1 MLLRRFRPWLLAP
14 IASLGLIACDSNPT
28 IDPGVNLTA
37 QGRALAADGTPLAN
51 TEVKLIRYFDT
62 NRLSGFRLQPSI
74 DDLFDCGPS
83 ESCRV
88 PGLNSLQIAYVK
100 SVQTDASGNFELKF
114 TGAEIAVEG
123 GMKDAMGNVEGSNLV
138 IVVKDGSDDA
148 GRAGVYTKEHVFSGA
163 DFTWVTGE
171 LRLWDAEATVTYDD
185 PTPGLVGFSWNKL
198 ADPANGGRNFYRL
211 EVGGQ
216 SSARLIVRCQA
227 GEQEV
232 VGGCGEIAGTNKLG
246 RSLSAYSLY
255 SFYSDNGNFSAY
267 VSGDGVMY
275 RFRARFTVPP
285 QPVPQPTGTPAGIA
299 GIWAVGAGADQPL
312 KGTRADDGDAATR
325 EPITNSATAIYVK
338 FESGAE
344 LSDGGLLNS
353 LMNDAYLGCVV
364 IETNTSIFDT
374 IADAKTNT
382 QGWTP
387 KGKFCGGNG
396 SDRALSALVN
406 FTPRQLTPWM
416 RFRIEPSS
424 GGNPYFQEIGEVAA
438 FVPET

>member
-1 MLLRRFRPWLLAP
+1 MLLQRFRLWLLGP

-37 QGRALAADGTPLAN
+37 QGKALAADGSPLAN
-51 TEVKLIRYFDT
+51 TEVKLIRFFDT
-62 NRLSGFRLQPSI
+62 NRIAGLKLQPSI
-74 DDLFDCGPS
+74 DDLFDCEPNAD
-83 ESCRV
+83 CRV
-88 PGLNSLQIAYVK
+88 AGLNSLQIAHVK
-100 SVQTDASGNFELKF
+100 TVQTDASGNFELRF

-138 IVVKDGSDDA
+138 IVVKDGADAA
-148 GRAGVYTKEHVFSGA
+148 GRAGVYTKDHVFSGA

-171 LRLWDAEATVTYDD
+171 LRMWNAEATVTYDD
-185 PTPGLVGFSWNKL
+185 PSVGLVGFTWNKL

-211 EVGGQ
+211 EVGGEN
-216 SSARLIVRCQA
+216 SARLIVRCQA
-227 GEQEV
+227 GEDEV
-232 VGGCGEIAGTNKLG
+232 VGGCAEVEADKLG
-246 RSLSAYSLY
+246 RSISAYSLY
-255 SFYSDNGNFSAY
+255 SYYSDGGNFSAY

-275 RFRARFTVPP
+275 RFRARFTIPP

-299 GIWAVGAGADQPL
+299 GIWAVGAGADQAL
-312 KGTRADDGDAATR
+312 KNTRADDGDAATR
-325 EPITNSATAIYVK
+325 EPITNNASAIYVK

-353 LMNDAYLGCVV
+353 LMNDAYVGCVV

-374 IADAKTNT
+374 ITEAKTNT
-382 QGWTP
+382 QGWTA

-406 FTPRQLTPWM
+406 FNPRQLTPWM
-416 RFRIEPSS
+416 RFRIEPTTS
-424 GGNPYFQEIGEVAA
+424 GNPYFQEIGEVAA
-438 FVPET
+438 FIPAS